1 MNQERIIKVDEPR
14 RDWVLRC
21 EGAAKRVFELGVS
34 RGTVEVHLPVGVDC
48 IRLELQQI
56 VDFRSALDEAIERAE
71 ADLRAG
77 LAAG

>member
-1 MNQERIIKVDEPR
+1 MNQERIIKLDEPK

-21 EGAAKRVFELGVS
+21 EGTANKVFELGVS
-34 RGTVEVHLPVGVDC
+34 LGTVEVHLPLGVDC

-71 ADLRAG
+71 ADLQAG
-77 LAAG
+77 CGPR